1 MKLKTTIT
9 EIKNSIDRVH
19 GRLVIA
25 EEIISKQKDRSE
37 ENLPNDIWRDIE
49 DTVTMSKMFV
59 FVVPEKRRELS
70 RSNI

>member
-1 MKLKTTIT
+1 M
-9 EIKNSIDRVH
+9 H

-37 ENLPNDIWRDIE
+37 ENLPNETWRDTE

-59 FVVPEKRRELS
+59 FVVPEKRR
-70 RSNI
+70 